1 MNKKFIVIILIIY
14 LVIFASFINIIGNS
28 SDGKKT
34 IFTIT
39 NRKYYM
45 FHTSAFDY
53 EENGETVKVPIEYHL
68 SRTDYGSAIVNNV
81 QKYKILESEK
91 IIILIGKQ
99 PYHQEENF
107 KYIVL
112 NYESD
117 ICNYYNNVEDITEI
131 DVRIIEKDDWLIPHH
146 NS

>member
-1 MNKKFIVIILIIY
+1 MNKKFIVSILIIY
-14 LVIFASFINIIGNS
+14 LVIFAVFVSTIGNS
-28 SDGKKT
+28 SDGGKT
-34 IFTIT
+34 ILTIT
-39 NRKYYM
+39 NRKYDM

-53 EENGETVKVPIEYHL
+53 EENGETVSVPIEYHL
-68 SRTDYGSAIVNNV
+68 SRTDNSSAIVNNV

-99 PYHQEENF
+99 PYHQKEDF
-107 KYIVL
+107 KYFVL

-117 ICNYYNNVEDITEI
+117 VCNYYNNVEDIIEI
-131 DVRIIEKDDWLIPHH
+131 DKIKIEEVDWLIPHH

>member
-1 MNKKFIVIILIIY
+1 MSKKFIICVLIIY
-14 LVIFASFINIIGNS
+14 LVIFAIFVSTINNS
-28 SDGKKT
+28 SDGEKT
-34 IFTIT
+34 ILTIT
-39 NRKYYM
+39 NRKYDM

-53 EENGETVKVPIEYHL
+53 EENGETVSVPIEYHL
-68 SRTDYGSAIVNNV
+68 SRTGNSSAIVNNV

-99 PYHQEENF
+99 PYHQKEEF
-107 KYIVL
+107 KYFVL

-117 ICNYYNNVEDITEI
+117 ICNYYNDVEDIIEI
-131 DVRIIEKDDWLIPHH
+131 DARIIEKDDWLIPHH